1 SNSNYNHVNKLSNEQ
16 QGVNKSNSNY
26 NPVNKLSNEQQGVN
40 NSNSNYNH
48 VNKLS
53 NEQQGVNNSNSNYN
67 HVNKLS
73 NKQQGVNN
81 SNSNYNPVIDS
92 TDNLHPHNYTS
103 YKQHPF
109 NNTTDN
115 TTFNGIIF
123 DVRDIRKTGCWMHK
137 KILCNSDSVWVLGIR
152 NNTDI
157 IIKLSINKG
166 GVNNNEYD
174 YEGVSNRESI
184 TKNKGGVNNNEYD
197 YEGVSN
203 KESITKNKGGVS
215 NRSSEEGVSDKEYD
229 YRGLSNN
236 SIGNTYDVLGEI
248 EGKITDYCLTR
259 DYIVVLMGVN
269 INIYCLKSCILKN
282 VLNTEIGVLFR
293 NIFNLEEYVIIGGDK
308 GYWVYSNLKGVIHME
323 KEVFYENKGL
333 KGVKCVN
340 GNKEWGVICMDGE
353 NGVRVVEMMD
363 GFVLKG
369 VSDIRDKK
377 VKCCCLK
384 GDKCYIGHGCYI
396 SVISR
401 SIEYVGG
408 CYIIEVKGVSDK
420 RGVSD
425 KKDNKKGVNY
435 IDNCVKYRVC
445 DKRVL
450 IIETFN
456 KRVLLIRVDN
466 KSVLMN
472 RLDNKR
478 VLVIEFTI

>member
-1 SNSNYNHVNKLSNEQ
+1 
-16 QGVNKSNSNY
+16 
-26 NPVNKLSNEQQGVN
+26 
-40 NSNSNYNH
+40 
-48 VNKLS
+48 
-53 NEQQGVNNSNSNYN
+53 
-67 HVNKLS
+67 
-73 NKQQGVNN
+73 
-81 SNSNYNPVIDS
+81 
-92 TDNLHPHNYTS
+92 
-103 YKQHPF
+103 
-109 NNTTDN
+109 
-115 TTFNGIIF
+115 
-123 DVRDIRKTGCWMHK
+123 
-137 KILCNSDSVWVLGIR
+137 VLGIR

-166 GVNNNEYD
+166 GVSNSRDMLGGVSNKESISKNKGGVNNKSKVD
-174 YEGVSNRESI
+174 EGVSDRESI
-184 TKNKGGVNNNEYD
+184 TKNKGGVSNKSSE
-197 YEGVSN
+197 EGVSN
-203 KESITKNKGGVS
+203 KNSITISKGGVS

-333 KGVKCVN
+333 KGVKCVD

-353 NGVRVVEMMD
+353 NGVRVVEMRD

-401 SIEYVGG
+401 SID
-408 CYIIEVKGVSDK
+408 DK
-420 RGVSD
+420 N
-425 KKDNKKGVNY
+425 DNKSVLMNRLD
-435 IDNCVKYRVC
+435 I
-445 DKRVL
+445 KRVL
-450 IIETFN
+450 IIETVN
-456 KRVLLIRVDN
+456 YRVLLIRVDN
-466 KSVLMN
+466 KSVLVN
-472 RLDNKR
+472 RLVNYR

>member
-1 SNSNYNHVNKLSNEQ
+1 M
-16 QGVNKSNSNY
+16 
-26 NPVNKLSNEQQGVN
+26 
-40 NSNSNYNH
+40 
-48 VNKLS
+48 
-53 NEQQGVNNSNSNYN
+53 SNSNYN

-81 SNSNYNPVIDS
+81 SNSNYNHVIDS

-115 TTFNGIIF
+115 TTSNGIIF

-166 GVNNNEYD
+166 GV
-174 YEGVSNRESI
+174 SNRESI
-184 TKNKGGVNNNEYD
+184 TKNKGGVSNRSSE
-197 YEGVSN
+197 EGVSN
-203 KESITKNKGGVS
+203 KNLITKNKGGVS

-308 GYWVYSNLKGVIHME
+308 GYWVYSNLKGAIHME

-333 KGVKCVN
+333 KGVKCVD

-353 NGVRVVEMMD
+353 NGVRVVEMRD

-401 SIEYVGG
+401 SIE
-408 CYIIEVKGVSDK
+408 VKGVSDK
-420 RGVSD
+420 GMLEGV
-425 KKDNKKGVNY
+425 
-435 IDNCVKYRVC
+435 I
-445 DKRVL
+445 L
-450 IIETFN
+450 
-456 KRVLLIRVDN
+456 
-466 KSVLMN
+466 
-472 RLDNKR
+472 
-478 VLVIEFTI
+478 